1 MVALFVMLTILACVG
16 IDGIVQWRKAKKESA
31 TRVRTDELLPAEAL
45 AKLSAPP
52 DIFLDEGHTWVRV
65 TPSGEANIGID
76 GFAQGL
82 IGRID
87 DVLLPEVGREV
98 RRGDMLFTVRQ
109 DQHRAAFASPV
120 DGVVD
125 MVDRE
130 LHWHPE
136 MIQANPYKDGWV
148 CSLKP
153 KNLALNLKTLRIA
166 DEARSWLKEE
176 AHEFKEFFAARP
188 LDDRQLNQALRNG
201 GQLAGGVLEFADDDT
216 WKQFNEIF
224 LRPVQTEESRP
235 V

>member
-16 IDGIVQWRKAKKESA
+16 IDGIVQWRKGKRESA
-31 TRVRTDELLPAEAL
+31 TRVLTDQLVPAEAL
-45 AKLSAPP
+45 ARLSAPP
-52 DIFLDEGHTWVRV
+52 NVFLDEGHTWVRV
-65 TPSGEANIGID
+65 TPSGAAHVGID
-76 GFAQGL
+76 SFAQRL

-120 DGVVD
+120 DGVVEL
-125 MVDRE
+125 VDKE

-136 MIQANPYKDGWV
+136 MIQANPYKYGWV

-153 KNLALNLKTLRIA
+153 KNLALNLKLLRIA
-166 DEARSWLKEE
+166 DEAKSWLQDE
-176 AHEFKEFFAARP
+176 AQKFREFFAARP
-188 LDDRQLNQALRNG
+188 LEDRQLGQVLQDG
-201 GQLAGGVLEFADDDT
+201 GQLTGGVLEFADDET

-224 LRPVQTEESRP
+224 LRPGQIKAG
-235 V
+235 

>member
-16 IDGIVQWRKAKKESA
+16 VDGIVQWRKGKRESA
-31 TRVRTDELLPAEAL
+31 TRVLIDQLVPADAL

-52 DIFLDEGHTWVRV
+52 NVYLDEGHTWVRV
-65 TPSGEANIGID
+65 TPSGAADIGID

-125 MVDRE
+125 MVDKE

-153 KNLALNLKTLRIA
+153 KNLARNLKLLRIA
-166 DEARSWLKEE
+166 DEAKSWLKEE
-176 AHEFKEFFAARP
+176 AQQFKEFFAARP
-188 LDDRQLNQALRNG
+188 LEDRQLGQVLQDG
-201 GQLAGGVLEFADDDT
+201 GQLAGGVLEFADDET

-224 LRPVQTEESRP
+224 LRPGQIKKS
-235 V
+235 

>member
-16 IDGIVQWRKAKKESA
+16 VDGIVQWRKGKRESA
-31 TRVRTDELLPAEAL
+31 TRVLIDQLVPADAL

-52 DIFLDEGHTWVRV
+52 NVYLDEGHTWVRV
-65 TPSGEANIGID
+65 TPSGAADIGID

-125 MVDRE
+125 MVDKE

-153 KNLALNLKTLRIA
+153 KNLARNLKLLRIA
-166 DEARSWLKEE
+166 DEAQSWLKEE
-176 AHEFKEFFAARP
+176 AQQFKEFFAARP
-188 LDDRQLNQALRNG
+188 LEDRQLGQVLQDG
-201 GQLAGGVLEFADDDT
+201 GQLAGGVLEFADDET

-224 LRPVQTEESRP
+224 LRPGQIKKS
-235 V
+235 

>member
-16 IDGIVQWRKAKKESA
+16 IDGIVQWRKAKRESA
-31 TRVRTDELLPAEAL
+31 TRVLTDQLVPAEAL

-52 DIFLDEGHTWVRV
+52 NVFLDEGHTWVRV
-65 TPSGEANIGID
+65 TPLGAAHVGID
-76 GFAQGL
+76 SFAQAL

-98 RRGDMLFTVRQ
+98 RRGDMLFSVRQ

-120 DGVVD
+120 DGIVD
-125 MVDRE
+125 TVDSE

-136 MIQANPYKDGWV
+136 MIQTNPYKDGV

-153 KNLALNLKTLRIA
+153 KNLARNLKLLRIA
-166 DEARSWLKEE
+166 DEAKSWLKEE
-176 AHEFKEFFAARP
+176 AQEFREFFAARP
-188 LDDRQLNQALRNG
+188 LEDRQLGQVLQDG
-201 GQLAGGVLEFADDDT
+201 GQLAGGVLEFADDET

-224 LRPVQTEESRP
+224 LRPGQIKKS
-235 V
+235 